1 MLIYYEG
8 RFIMM
13 VVSRFSAPI
22 LVASMAIALSACG
35 TSGGG
40 KGSGLTSLGGL
51 SAPANTRPAD
61 TRPDL
66 LASLGN
72 GLLGSSAAQL
82 TAADRKTALEAEYRA
97 LEYSPAGKAV
107 SWSGSG
113 SASGDVTAAQP
124 YQVGSQNCRQ
134 YTHSFTIAG
143 APQTARGTAC
153 RNTDGS
159 WTPLT

>member
-1 MLIYYEG
+1 MHAHVFEG
-8 RFIMM
+8 RFVMM
-13 VVSRFSAPI
+13 MISRFSAPLWI
-22 LVASMAIALSACG
+22 AVMAFTLSACG

-51 SAPANTRPAD
+51 SAPSE

-72 GLLGSSAAQL
+72 GLLGSSAGQL
-82 TAADRKTALEAEYRA
+82 TGSDRKKALEAEYRT
-97 LEYSPAGKAV
+97 LEYSPAGKVV
-107 SWSGSG
+107 SWSGAG
-113 SASGDVTAAQP
+113 STSGDVMAAQP

-143 APQTARGTAC
+143 APHSARGTAC
-153 RNTDGS
+153 RNADGS

>member
-1 MLIYYEG
+1 
-8 RFIMM
+8 MM
-13 VVSRFSAPI
+13 FGSRFSAPI
-22 LVASMAIALSACG
+22 LIASMAFVLSACG

-40 KGSGLTSLGGL
+40 KGSGLASLGGL
-51 SAPANTRPAD
+51 SAPAG

-82 TAADRKTALEAEYRA
+82 TARDRKTALEAEYRA

-134 YTHSFTIAG
+134 YTHSFTIGG
-143 APQTARGTAC
+143 APQTSRGTAC